1 MKTLLLI
8 GFFIS
13 GEVFSQEMPADTCF
27 EVAAVVAAGGAVK
40 ALASDGIERLI
51 ANADCRE
58 PEVRL

>member
-13 GEVFSQEMPADTCF
+13 GEAFSQEMPADTCF
-27 EVAAVVAAGGAVK
+27 EVAAVVAAGGIVN
-40 ALASDGIERLI
+40 ALASDGIEHLI
-51 ANADCRE
+51 AHADCRE